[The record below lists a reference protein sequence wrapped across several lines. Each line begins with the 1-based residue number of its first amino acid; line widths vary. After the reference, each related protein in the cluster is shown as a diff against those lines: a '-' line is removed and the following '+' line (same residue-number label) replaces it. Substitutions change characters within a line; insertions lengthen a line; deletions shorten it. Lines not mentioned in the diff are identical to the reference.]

1 MGIHCVKFHGHCSKS
16 IDEGIEVGISET
28 APKLQTLKFKQHW
41 SGHKICDRLGEAFL
55 EYLRDEFSE
64 YPFSTSDDDDK
75 VSRHKGEKAKIE
87 KYSLGALVL
96 PPYSS
101 LKLPGQKDAI

>member
-1 MGIHCVKFHGHCSKS
+1 MDK
-16 IDEGIEVGISET
+16 GIEVGILET

-41 SGHKICDRLGEAFL
+41 SGHKVCDRMGKDFMK
-55 EYLRDEFSE
+55 YLWDEFN
-64 YPFSTSDDDDK
+64 PVLNADDEDDML
-75 VSRHKGEKAKIE
+75 SRHKGEKAKME
-87 KYSLGALVL
+87 KDSLSTLVL